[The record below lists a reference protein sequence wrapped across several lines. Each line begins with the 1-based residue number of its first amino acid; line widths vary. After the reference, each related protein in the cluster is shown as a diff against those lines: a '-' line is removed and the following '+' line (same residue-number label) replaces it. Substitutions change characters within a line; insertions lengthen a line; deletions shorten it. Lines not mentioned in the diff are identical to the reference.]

1 MNNNMVLLKE
11 IIAADFNEN
20 DLFQKEDGFFEY
32 FVASQVLKNYGLDD
46 DELKDGL
53 TGGGN
58 DGGCDGVY
66 LFLNGNLLTPD
77 QIDSLPTT
85 GTSAILNLIIIQSKN
100 TNSFKEDAIMK
111 WKTLSE
117 NLFDMEKPLSE
128 FKQRYSEGILEKFQ
142 MLRDTMSKLIRKHL
156 KISIEFIYAAIA
168 DEIHPNVKAQAE
180 ELESINKK
188 IFPSATVEFNFLDA
202 NKLMELYNSDIDI
215 TINIRLAATPISIGQ
230 HKDIV
235 ALINVG
241 TYYKFI
247 TDSKNDLQ
255 KKFFESNVR
264 DYQGKNSVNSAIAK
278 TLRNNSGEDFWWLN
292 NGITILSDETTFAN
306 GLELVLTNPK
316 IVNGLQTSTEIYNYY
331 SQNTDKIQSE
341 TRNVLVRIISPVDEA
356 SRDRI
361 ILATNNQTNIPKSS
375 LRVTDDIHLQ
385 IEMYFK
391 SRGLYYDRRKNYYKN
406 QRKKS
411 SEIVSVPFLAQCLIS
426 LLLKKP
432 DFARARPSTLL
443 TDDGTYQQLYNSNF
457 DLNVYYN
464 TAVIGKR
471 IQKNLSLS
479 ANLSSTERNDIQ
491 FYVVYSTV
499 AQILKKRKITDKDMR
514 NFNID
519 LVTDEL
525 INSTKDKIYKKY
537 KELGG
542 NSRVAKDSAFINDID
557 SLFDF

>member
-1 MNNNMVLLKE
+1 MVSPAE
-11 IIAADFNEN
+11 
-20 DLFQKEDGFFEY
+20 G
-32 FVASQVLKNYGLDD
+32 
-46 DELKDGL
+46 
-53 TGGGN
+53 TT
-58 DGGCDGVY
+58 GGCDGVY

-77 QIDSLPTT
+77 QINYLNSI
-85 GTSAILNLIIIQSKN
+85 GSSAILNLIIIQSKN
-100 TNSFKEDAIMK
+100 TNSFKEDTIMK

-128 FKQRYSEGILEKFQ
+128 FKQRYSEEILEKFQ
-142 MLRDTMSKLIRKHL
+142 MLRDTMSKLVRQHL
-156 KISIEFIYAAIA
+156 KTSIEFFYAAVA

-180 ELESINKK
+180 ELVSKNRK
-188 IFPSATVEFNFLDA
+188 IFPSATVEFKFLDA
-202 NKLMELYNSDIDI
+202 NKLMELYNSGTDI
-215 TINIRLAATPISIGQ
+215 TINVRLAATPISIGQ

-255 KKFFESNVR
+255 KKFFEANVR
-264 DYQGKNSVNSAIAK
+264 DYQGKNSVNSAIAE
-278 TLRNNSGEDFWWLN
+278 TLHNNTGEDFWWLN

-331 SQNTDKIQSE
+331 SQNTDKIQNE
-341 TRNVLVRIISPVDEA
+341 NRNVLVRIISPVDET

-406 QRKKS
+406 QGKKS

-443 TDDGTYQQLYNSNF
+443 TDDETYEQLYNSNF

-479 ANLSSTERNDIQ
+479 ADLSSTERNDMQ

-499 AQILKKRKITDKDMR
+499 AQILKKRKITSEDMG

-525 INSTKDKIYKKY
+525 INSTSNKIYRKY

-542 NSRVAKDSAFINDID
+542 NSRVAKNPTFINDVD
-557 SLFDF
+557 ALLEF

>member
-11 IIAADFNEN
+11 IIAEDFKEN
-20 DLFQKEDGFFEY
+20 DLFQKKDDFFEY
-32 FVASQVLKNYGLDD
+32 FVASQVLKNYGLDE

-53 TGGGN
+53 TGGGH

-100 TNSFKEDAIMK
+100 TNSFTEDAIMK

-142 MLRDTMSKLIRKHL
+142 MLRDTMSKLVRKHL
-156 KISIEFIYAAIA
+156 KTSIEFFYAAIA
-168 DEIHPNVKAQAE
+168 DEIHPNLKAQAE
-180 ELESINKK
+180 ELVSKNRK

-202 NKLMELYNSDIDI
+202 NKLMELYNSGTDI
-215 TINIRLAATPISIGQ
+215 TINVRLAATPISIGQ

-255 KKFFESNVR
+255 KKFFEANVR
-264 DYQGKNSVNSAIAK
+264 DYQGKNSVNSAIAE
-278 TLRNNSGEDFWWLN
+278 TLHNNTGEDFWWLN

-306 GLELVLTNPK
+306 GQELVLTNPK

-331 SQNTDKIQSE
+331 SQNTDKIQNE
-341 TRNVLVRIISPVDEA
+341 TRNVLVRIISPVDET

-406 QRKKS
+406 QGKKS

-443 TDDGTYQQLYNSNF
+443 TDDGTYEQLYNSNF

-464 TAVIGKR
+464 TAVIGKH
-471 IQKNLSLS
+471 IQKNLSLFTD
-479 ANLSSTERNDIQ
+479 LSSTERNDMQ

-499 AQILKKRKITDKDMR
+499 AQILKKRKITSEDMG

-525 INSTKDKIYKKY
+525 INSTSNKIYRKY

-542 NSRVAKDSAFINDID
+542 NSRVAKNPTFINDVD
-557 SLFDF
+557 ALLEF

>member
-11 IIAADFNEN
+11 IIAEDFKEN
-20 DLFQKEDGFFEY
+20 DLFQKEDDFFEY
-32 FVASQVLKNYGLDD
+32 FVASQVLKNYGLDE

-77 QIDSLPTT
+77 QINYLNSI
-85 GTSAILNLIIIQSKN
+85 GSSAILNLIIIQSKN
-100 TNSFKEDAIMK
+100 TNSFKEDTIMK

-128 FKQRYSEGILEKFQ
+128 FKQRYSEEILEKFQ
-142 MLRDTMSKLIRKHL
+142 MLRDTMSKLVRQHL
-156 KISIEFIYAAIA
+156 KTSIEFFYAAVA

-180 ELESINKK
+180 ELVSKNRK
-188 IFPSATVEFNFLDA
+188 IFPSATVEFKFLDA
-202 NKLMELYNSDIDI
+202 NKLMELYNSGTDI
-215 TINIRLAATPISIGQ
+215 TINVRLAATPISIGQ

-255 KKFFESNVR
+255 KKFFEANVR
-264 DYQGKNSVNSAIAK
+264 DYQGKNSVNSAIAE
-278 TLRNNSGEDFWWLN
+278 TLHNNTGEDFWWLN

-331 SQNTDKIQSE
+331 SQNTDKIQNE
-341 TRNVLVRIISPVDEA
+341 TRNVLVRIISPVDET

-406 QRKKS
+406 QGKKS

-443 TDDGTYQQLYNSNF
+443 TDDETYEQLYNSNF

-479 ANLSSTERNDIQ
+479 ADLSSTERNDMQ

-499 AQILKKRKITDKDMR
+499 AQILKKRKITSEDMG

-525 INSTKDKIYKKY
+525 INSTSNKIYRKY

-542 NSRVAKDSAFINDID
+542 NSRVAKNPTFINDVD
-557 SLFDF
+557 ALLEF